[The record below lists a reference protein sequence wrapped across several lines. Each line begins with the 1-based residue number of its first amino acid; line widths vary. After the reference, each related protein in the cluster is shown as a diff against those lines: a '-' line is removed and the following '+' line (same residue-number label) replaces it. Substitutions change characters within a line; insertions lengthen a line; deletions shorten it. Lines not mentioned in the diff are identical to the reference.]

1 VIYGELK
8 ISMEINE
15 YIKQYKEKGGYIKAL
30 REHIGHAPIITIG
43 VGVIVENND
52 GEILLQKRKDNGKW
66 AIIGGGMEI
75 GESFEEV
82 IRREAREETGIELGE
97 LRLLA
102 LCNGADRFITYP
114 NGDIVYST
122 SVVFKTNSFSG
133 EICNDPDE
141 TIDHQFFGKDNLPD
155 EINEFDRK
163 FIEIWLKDSDSVTIY
178 TANGNER

>member
-1 VIYGELK
+1 
-8 ISMEINE
+8 MEINE

-82 IRREAREETGIELGE
+82 IRREAREETGIEL
-97 LRLLA
+97 LTVFLNTVLLVGGLSA
-102 LCNGADRFITYP
+102 TVC
-114 NGDIVYST
+114 
-122 SVVFKTNSFSG
+122 SVSG
-133 EICNDPDE
+133 
-141 TIDHQFFGKDNLPD
+141 K
-155 EINEFDRK
+155 
-163 FIEIWLKDSDSVTIY
+163 SVT
-178 TANGNER
+178 AVGCLFLQDSSRGGQGM